1 MKKSTFLFIFGFII
15 IVAGMLLIS
24 SGFTGN
30 YGVSVIV
37 FPIPFIF
44 TFGKPATLVSAL
56 TLIMAAIM
64 LALFLL
70 YIFII
75 IYHKRQ
81 S

>member
-1 MKKSTFLFIFGFII
+1 MKKSTFLYIFGFII
-15 IVAGMLLIS
+15 IVAGIILIS

-44 TFGKPATLVSAL
+44 TFGKPETLVSAL

-64 LALFLL
+64 LALFLI

-75 IYHKRQ
+75 LYQKHKN
-81 S
+81 